1 MVSEVRYARSG
12 DVNIAYRVAGDGPF
26 DVVFIPGTTSHVEL
40 AWTVPFLRT
49 MFDRIASFAR
59 LIVFDKRG
67 TGMSDA
73 ADAGSP
79 LEVRMD
85 DVRAVMDAVGS
96 QRAAVFGVSEGAPM
110 SILFGA
116 THPKVAGIA
125 VHTGARVASEAHPGE
140 VLVSSTVK
148 DLVAG
153 SGIQFEDR
161 GVAEL
166 KGIPG
171 EW

>member
-116 THPKVAGIA
+116 TYPERTWALILQG
-125 VHTGARVASEAHPGE
+125 GEARSLWAHDYPWGTPEAEYRAYLDAAATRANDP
-140 VLVSSTVK
+140 
-148 DLVAG
+148 AR
-153 SGIQFEDR
+153 F
-161 GVAEL
+161 
-166 KGIPG
+166 
-171 EW
+171 

>member
-12 DVNIAYRVAGDGPF
+12 DVNIAYRIAGDGPF

-116 THPKVAGIA
+116 THPERTWALILQGGEA
-125 VHTGARVASEAHPGE
+125 RSLWAHDYPWGPPEAEFRVALERLAATP
-140 VLVSSTVK
+140 
-148 DLVAG
+148 
-153 SGIQFEDR
+153 
-161 GVAEL
+161 
-166 KGIPG
+166 
-171 EW
+171 

>member
-12 DVNIAYRVAGDGPF
+12 DVNIAYRVAGEGPF
-26 DVVFIPGTTSHVEL
+26 DVVFIPGATSHVEL

-59 LIVFDKRG
+59 VIVFDKRG

-96 QRAAVFGVSEGAPM
+96 QRAAVSAVSEGAPM
-110 SILFGA
+110 CIFFAATYPDRTSALILQRGD
-116 THPKVAGIA
+116 
-125 VHTGARVASEAHPGE
+125 ARTLWAHDYPWGM
-140 VLVSSTVK
+140 
-148 DLVAG
+148 
-153 SGIQFEDR
+153 
-161 GVAEL
+161 
-166 KGIPG
+166 
-171 EW
+171 